1 MSDKKRVFDSVII
14 DQEDKTFTVLDG
26 SVGTY
31 ALEDIKHI
39 QILGEHARKR
49 GKTPPFTYMVLLA
62 NHYRTAIF
70 EPSFYV
76 GLKIDMKNGD
86 VIAIYLSK
94 KKTYSCTDVARK
106 AMAEGEKI
114 RKIMKK
120 YIKTEEEK

>member
-1 MSDKKRVFDSVII
+1 MSNQTILFDSLII
-14 DQEDKTFTVLDG
+14 DKEEKTFTVLDG

-31 ALEDIKHI
+31 PLKDIKHI

-86 VIAIYLSK
+86 VVAIYLSK
-94 KKTYSCTDVARK
+94 KKTYSCTDMARK
-106 AMAEGEKI
+106 AIAEGEKI
-114 RKIMKK
+114 RNIMKK
-120 YIKTEEEK
+120 YME